1 MDNNKIVALE
11 DQLKIAM
18 LNSDVSVLD
27 QLLAEEL
34 IFTSH
39 LGQVMSKQDDLE
51 AHRTGFVKIKS
62 INQSEQRILL
72 HEDFAIVS
80 VLSRIN
86 GEFGGEQ
93 SEATLRFTRVW
104 RKLINDKWQVI
115 AAHSSFVHEV

>member
-11 DQLKIAM
+11 DQIKVAM
-18 LNSDVSVLD
+18 LASDVSVLN
-27 QLLAEEL
+27 QLLSDEL

-51 AHRTGFVKIKS
+51 AHITGFVKIKS

-72 HEDFAIVS
+72 YEGFAVVS

-86 GEFGGEQ
+86 GIFGGEQ
-93 SEATLRFTRVW
+93 SEAALRFTRVW
-104 RKLINDKWQVI
+104 RKIVNDEWQVV
-115 AAHSSFVHEV
+115 AAHSSLVQEV